1 MSGGRSRRRRAREA
15 AFQALYQTEHGQDS
29 PAEALGRILLER
41 RSGPEVAEYARAL
54 VDIVCEHGVE
64 IDAAIIGLLD
74 RWDFGRLASVDRAIL
89 RVGAGE
95 LLYRPDVPAEVV
107 IDEAI
112 EIAGKYSTERSG
124 GFVNGVLD
132 RLWRVSV
139 GGAAGEAEGDEA

>member
-1 MSGGRSRRRRAREA
+1 LSGGRGRRRRAREA
-15 AFQALYQTEHGQDS
+15 AFQALYQAENGQDS
-29 PAEALGRILLER
+29 PAEALGRILSER
-41 RSGPEVAEYARAL
+41 RSGPEVVEYARAL
-54 VDIVCEHGVE
+54 VDIVCEHGGE
-64 IDAAIIGLLD
+64 IDAAITGLLD

-112 EIAGKYSTERSG
+112 EIAGKYSTEHSG

-139 GGAAGEAEGDEA
+139 GGAAGEGEGE